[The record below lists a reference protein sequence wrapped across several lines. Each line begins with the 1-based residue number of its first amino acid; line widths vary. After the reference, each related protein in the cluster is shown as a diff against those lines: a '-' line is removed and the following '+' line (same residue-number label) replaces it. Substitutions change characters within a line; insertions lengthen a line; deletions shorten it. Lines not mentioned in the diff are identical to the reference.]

1 MNMKKYCFVLL
12 LAALS
17 TVSLMAQSSN
27 RWKLS
32 LGGAIPVGYFPT
44 MWYDENTLETRCGLF
59 EGGESAYYGGA
70 EFGISLGAEMM
81 HPLNERLDFT
91 ISADIHCNGLNGKA
105 KSFTIGVGNYLASSL
120 EQQAI
125 RDGSTSVTSTCSVD
139 ANPIYINVPVLAGV
153 SYSFPLS
160 NGMKLFGEAGVGMN
174 FSVITPLKYT
184 ARMDYLYRGTNYKL
198 TIEEKSSYSSTF
210 ALAFRVGV
218 GFAFTEKLSV
228 SADYYY
234 LGKKDIFATLQAQ
247 STERGAQP
255 NVQEMDLGT
264 VTPMLLTVRL
274 GYTF

>member
-1 MNMKKYCFVLL
+1 M
-12 LAALS
+12 
-17 TVSLMAQSSN
+17 
-27 RWKLS
+27 
-32 LGGAIPVGYFPT
+32 
-44 MWYDENTLETRCGLF
+44 
-59 EGGESAYYGGA
+59 
-70 EFGISLGAEMM
+70 
-81 HPLNERLDFT
+81 
-91 ISADIHCNGLNGKA
+91 NGKA